1 MPRHHVSMTFD
12 LVTDRA
18 GSVENAARQAFQGT
32 ADLAQTLGGG
42 AEGIEGSAVSLG
54 LCMLLGEA
62 LTVGLKRVLPEQPQV
77 QGLDVSATEVDER
90 IAALEDVD

>member
-12 LVTDRA
+12 LVTDHA
-18 GSVENAARQAFQGT
+18 GSVENAARQAFQET
-32 ADLAQTLGGG
+32 ADLAQKLGGG
-42 AEGIEGSAVSLG
+42 AEGIEASAVSLG

-62 LTVGLKRVLPEQPQV
+62 LTLGLKRKLPVEPQV

-90 IAALEDVD
+90 IAALEDVE